1 MIKERL
7 KENYN
12 DSCTLERDD
21 FAEWLIICNYM
32 DEEDFNKLFNL
43 VSAD

>member
-21 FAEWLIICNYM
+21 FAEWLIIWMKKILTRREQEISYP
-32 DEEDFNKLFNL
+32 L
-43 VSAD
+43 